1 MGVTLSYRNNHS
13 HLSYLRSSII
23 INNLHNWNSQSV
35 YFSVRDAKEKNKNM
49 WGGEREKK
57 FRRAA
62 DGEPNLNDVNM
73 NQQVVPVWFI
83 G

>member
-1 MGVTLSYRNNHS
+1 M
-13 HLSYLRSSII
+13 
-23 INNLHNWNSQSV
+23 
-35 YFSVRDAKEKNKNM
+35 RDAREKNKNM
-49 WGGEREKK
+49 CGGEREKK